1 MSFFTE
7 TQRRFTVFSNRVI
20 GVKTLMAAAAA
31 AGLLFSSG
39 AIAGTGVTWETD
51 LRRAKNPD
59 TFGNVIMDR
68 ATRDSKEVKPVVFT
82 HWTHRSK
89 YTCKACHTDLG
100 FAFKGRTTEIKQSDI
115 AAGKF
120 CGACHDGKTSF
131 AVNECEKCHS
141 YGTPRANGIADK
153 LKDLPKDAFG
163 NKVDWAKAVKEGKIK
178 PAANFDGTGKLEG
191 LELDVIIPVTKFT
204 PHPPDVKFPH
214 EAHTREL
221 DCAACHESIFKQKAG
236 GNPEMNMM
244 KIISGQ
250 YCGTCHAKV
259 SFPID
264 DCFRCHSQPAPV
276 AAEDEKKD
284 EKKDDKKDEKK

>member
-1 MSFFTE
+1 M
-7 TQRRFTVFSNRVI
+7 FSNRRFS
-20 GVKTLMAAAAA
+20 VKTTLAAAAA
-31 AGLLFSSG
+31 CILFSGG
-39 AIAGTGVTWETD
+39 AMAGTGVTWETD
-51 LRRAKNPD
+51 LRRPKNPD
-59 TFGNVIMDR
+59 TYGNVIMDR
-68 ATRDSKEVKPVVFT
+68 TTRDSKEAKPVVFS

-120 CGACHDGKTSF
+120 CGSCHNGKTSF
-131 AVNECEKCHS
+131 GVNECDKCHS
-141 YGTPRANGIADK
+141 YGTPRANGIAEK
-153 LKDLPKDAFG
+153 LKDLPKDHFG

-178 PAANFDGTGKLEG
+178 PAANADGTG
-191 LELDVIIPVTKFT
+191 ELKPVEQDIIIPVNKFT

-214 EAHTREL
+214 TAHTVQL
-221 DCAACHESIFKQKAG
+221 DCASCHESIFKQKKG

-264 DCFRCHSQPAPV
+264 DCFRCHSQPAAV
-276 AAEDEKKD
+276 IKEDEKKD
-284 EKKDDKKDEKK
+284 EKKDDKKDEKKK

>member
-1 MSFFTE
+1 MLSN
-7 TQRRFTVFSNRVI
+7 RRF
-20 GVKTLMAAAAA
+20 GVKTILAAAMA
-31 AGLLFSSG
+31 AGLFFYAG
-39 AIAGTGVTWETD
+39 ADAGSGVTWETD
-51 LRRAKNPD
+51 LRRPKNPD
-59 TFGNVIMDR
+59 TYGNVLMDR
-68 ATRDSKEVKPVVFT
+68 VTRGSKEVKPVVFS

-100 FAFKGRTTEIKQSDI
+100 FSLKGRTTEIMQSDI

-120 CGACHDGKTSF
+120 CGSCHDGKTSF
-131 AVNECEKCHS
+131 GVNECEKCHS
-141 YGTPRANGIADK
+141 YGLTQTRNTSEK

-163 NKVDWAKAVKEGKIK
+163 NQVDWVKAVNEGKIK
-178 PAANFDGTGKLEG
+178 PAANHDGTGVLTP
-191 LELDVIIPVTKFT
+191 LDQDTIIPVTKFT
-204 PHPPDVKFPH
+204 PHPPDVKFSH
-214 EAHTREL
+214 KVHTQQL
-221 DCAACHESIFKQKAG
+221 DCVSCHESIFKQKNG

-276 AAEDEKKD
+276 IDEDKKD
-284 EKKDDKKDEKK
+284 EKKDDKKDADTRDKKKK

>member
-1 MSFFTE
+1 ML
-7 TQRRFTVFSNRVI
+7 SNRRLGYTMV
-20 GVKTLMAAAAA
+20 LAAAFAA
-31 AGLLFSSG
+31 SLFFYTGADAGS
-39 AIAGTGVTWETD
+39 GVTWETD
-51 LRRAKNPD
+51 LRRPKNPE
-59 TFGNVIMDR
+59 TYGNVVMDR
-68 ATRDSKEVKPVVFT
+68 VTRDSKEIRPVVFS

-100 FAFKGRTTEIKQSDI
+100 FSFKGRTTEIMQADI
-115 AAGKF
+115 NAGKF
-120 CGACHDGKTSF
+120 CGSCHDGKTSF
-131 AVNECEKCHS
+131 GVNECEKCHS
-141 YGTPRANGIADK
+141 YGLPVDRGIAEK

-163 NKVDWAKAVKEGKIK
+163 NRVDWVKAVNEGKIK
-178 PAANFDGTGKLEG
+178 PAAKPDGTGKMEI
-191 LELDVIIPVTKFT
+191 LDQDTIIPVTKFV

-214 EAHTREL
+214 KAHTQQL
-221 DCAACHESIFKQKAG
+221 DCASCHESIFKQKNG

-276 AAEDEKKD
+276 APEDKED
-284 EKKDDKKDEKK
+284 KKDDKKDDAKDTKKK